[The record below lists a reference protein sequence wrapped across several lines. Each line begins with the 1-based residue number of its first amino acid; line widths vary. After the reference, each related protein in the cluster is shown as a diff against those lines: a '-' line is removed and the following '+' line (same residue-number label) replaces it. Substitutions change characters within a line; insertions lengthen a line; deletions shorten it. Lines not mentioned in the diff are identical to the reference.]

1 MSRASMVAA
10 MPGRGELFGI
20 GRYADRGERV
30 DLEIGWPE
38 FDRDVAWAT
47 RVLTTWG
54 IGAGDHVLLTVPNFE
69 GPWASPV
76 IRALRDLG
84 AVHSNAE
91 PYGWDARRSS
101 TFLRLMPIRAI
112 VGMSVETATALL
124 EHGAGEL
131 LARVPLIWA
140 RPAAVAPLRAAGLSP
155 AVFAM
160 VGPAVGLECP
170 SRVGAHLD
178 PAEWGLHDGPGG
190 ATLSTVGDRVH
201 RASGVPLAGTIE
213 RCPMR
218 VRAARA
224 HASRST

>member
-1 MSRASMVAA
+1 MVAA

-20 GRYADRGERV
+20 GRYPDRGERV

-84 AVHSNAE
+84 TVHSNAE
-91 PYGWDARRSS
+91 PYRWDARRSS
-101 TFLRLMPIRAI
+101 TFLRLLPIRAV

-124 EHGAGEL
+124 EQGAGEL
-131 LARVPLIWA
+131 LAGVALIWA
-140 RPAAVAPLRAAGLSP
+140 RPSAVASLRAAGLSP

-160 VGPAVGLECP
+160 VGPAVGLEC
-170 SRVGAHLD
+170 SRRAGAHLD
-178 PAEWGLHDGPGG
+178 PTEWRLDDGPGG
-190 ATLSTVGDRVH
+190 ATLRTVGDRVH
-201 RASGVPLAGTIE
+201 VASGLPVAGTVE
-213 RCPMR
+213 SAPCACGLPGQRLK
-218 VRAARA
+218 VDL
-224 HASRST
+224 H